1 MQICTYRQLQTKPK
15 IFPIQAHHN
24 HDTDSP
30 HSGYISG
37 VCHNTAVEVFD
48 SVTLLALLVVADKE
62 SHFSK
67 IWNFDKLIIVL
78 SSLNLMLPTV
88 ALYMLSMSGTLLRE
102 TNVWKPAKYPNSILS
117 LDFGRH
123 LDKVTGIKVIYQA
136 LLLLFINIPFLGV
149 RIYLW

>member
-1 MQICTYRQLQTKPK
+1 MFNISICT
-15 IFPIQAHHN
+15 QAHHN

-62 SHFSK
+62 SHYQT
-67 IWNFDKLIIVL
+67 IWNLDKLIIVL

-88 ALYMLSMSGTLLRE
+88 ALYMLSMSGRQKGYVTKSLL
-102 TNVWKPAKYPNSILS
+102 
-117 LDFGRH
+117 
-123 LDKVTGIKVIYQA
+123 Q
-136 LLLLFINIPFLGV
+136 
-149 RIYLW
+149 

>member
-1 MQICTYRQLQTKPK
+1 MHIISFK
-15 IFPIQAHHN
+15 AHHN

-48 SVTLLALLVVADKE
+48 SVTLLALLVVADKD

-67 IWNFDKLIIVL
+67 IWSFNKLIIVL

-88 ALYMLSMSGTLLRE
+88 ALYMLSMSGRTGLERDMIVINQRSSTVILI
-102 TNVWKPAKYPNSILS
+102 SI
-117 LDFGRH
+117 F
-123 LDKVTGIKVIYQA
+123 
-136 LLLLFINIPFLGV
+136 P
-149 RIYLW
+149 

>member
-1 MQICTYRQLQTKPK
+1 MICISTSAVSSTTLGLMCYAEVRKLQQIPCSK
-15 IFPIQAHHN
+15 FPSASMQAHHN

-62 SHFSK
+62 SHYQT
-67 IWNFDKLIIVL
+67 IWNLDKLIIVL

-88 ALYMLSMSGTLLRE
+88 ALYMLSMSGR
-102 TNVWKPAKYPNSILS
+102 PKYI
-117 LDFGRH
+117 
-123 LDKVTGIKVIYQA
+123 VV
-136 LLLLFINIPFLGV
+136 
-149 RIYLW
+149 

>member
-1 MQICTYRQLQTKPK
+1 MLKLSICT
-15 IFPIQAHHN
+15 QAHHN

-62 SHFSK
+62 SHYSK
-67 IWNFDKLIIVL
+67 IWNLDKLIIVL

-88 ALYMLSMSGTLLRE
+88 ALYMLSMSGR
-102 TNVWKPAKYPNSILS
+102 SS
-117 LDFGRH
+117 D
-123 LDKVTGIKVIYQA
+123 
-136 LLLLFINIPFLGV
+136 GV
-149 RIYLW
+149 K